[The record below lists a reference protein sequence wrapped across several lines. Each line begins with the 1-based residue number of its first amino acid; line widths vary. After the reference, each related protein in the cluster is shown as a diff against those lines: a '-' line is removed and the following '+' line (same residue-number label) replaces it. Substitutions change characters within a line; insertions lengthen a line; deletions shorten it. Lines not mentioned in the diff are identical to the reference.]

1 MSFSERSEALV
12 ELLEAVD
19 DAGLGYVL
27 VGGYAVSAFET
38 RFSTGL
44 DVVVANETVDDYDS
58 FLTDRGFERQEI
70 HEKNWAYATE
80 VVEYER
86 RLGPKQ
92 PIGVDLLVNGLGCRQ
107 TGAQWSYDY
116 LTAHSAEERVRA
128 GTVTTTADVV
138 DGTVLVAAKLH
149 SGRAT
154 DIRDVLAVAEQ
165 IDLSA
170 VTRHIERGEPG
181 ALRDSLQRGLDV
193 LDTDEL
199 RHGFRSDFGA
209 STVSTETVERLRAY
223 LEERI
228 AATE

>member
-38 RFSTGL
+38 RFSTDL

-58 FLTDRGFERQEI
+58 FLTDRGFEQQET

-170 VTRHIERGEPG
+170 VTRHIERGESG
-181 ALRDSLQRGLDV
+181 GLRDSLQRGLDV

-223 LEERI
+223 LEEQI